1 MRLQLESINIIEA
14 SVGPITQVA
23 NRVLYVNLDE
33 LEDLILKHDRR
44 IKSVKLTLVRPGEK
58 TRIINIV
65 DIIQPRC
72 KLDKIGGDFPGRLGN
87 MKEII
92 KSGEGRTV
100 SLNGVAVVVSNSN
113 SELPYHPI
121 LDTFGF
127 GQSRSRFGGMVN
139 INVHPLPEEGIDEFD
154 FQDAAKVA
162 GLRAAVYLARGAVGS
177 PVDETEI
184 YDLDVPNIPDKTRFS
199 LPKVAYYYQ
208 ILTPQYDYKR
218 IPEPVL
224 YGSPVVN
231 MFPTLIHP
239 NEILDGALVN
249 PYTQN
254 RNMTTYSIQNNAII
268 KELYK
273 RHGRDLI
280 FAGVVIAVAS
290 PEPIQRDRW
299 TRMATNLISN
309 ILGADGV
316 IATKVHGGAAHLDPG
331 MVCEQCEA
339 LGIKTVYFIMC
350 GNSKGS
356 LASEILYPAKALN
369 GIISYGQLT
378 ETMQLPGQPERI
390 VGGSPDTPYVFDPV
404 RDRDQKVGD
413 KDLIIQATLAGLYDH
428 FGAAKIQAVQY

>member
-1 MRLQLESINIIEA
+1 
-14 SVGPITQVA
+14 
-23 NRVLYVNLDE
+23 
-33 LEDLILKHDRR
+33 
-44 IKSVKLTLVRPGEK
+44 
-58 TRIINIV
+58 
-65 DIIQPRC
+65 
-72 KLDKIGGDFPGRLGN
+72 
-87 MKEII
+87 
-92 KSGEGRTV
+92 
-100 SLNGVAVVVSNSN
+100 
-113 SELPYHPI
+113 
-121 LDTFGF
+121 
-127 GQSRSRFGGMVN
+127 
-139 INVHPLPEEGIDEFD
+139 
-154 FQDAAKVA
+154 
-162 GLRAAVYLARGAVGS
+162 
-177 PVDETEI
+177 
-184 YDLDVPNIPDKTRFS
+184 
-199 LPKVAYYYQ
+199 
-208 ILTPQYDYKR
+208 
-218 IPEPVL
+218 
-224 YGSPVVN
+224 